1 MDEEK
6 FAAEI
11 DPIFLDD
18 LKVERER
25 LEGLSKMCDMDIFT
39 EYDEQ
44 ACEGGE
50 RFDVVIRYWT
60 RHREP
65 PIFSNCQVFFCKN
78 NPDHQ

>member
-39 EYDEQ
+39 EYDGKRLITARLEQ
-44 ACEGGE
+44 RRKVCGKRLISA
-50 RFDVVIRYWT
+50 RDKRQPRDLVRDPSV
-60 RHREP
+60 H
-65 PIFSNCQVFFCKN
+65 
-78 NPDHQ
+78 

>member
-18 LKVERER
+18 LQVERER
-25 LEGLSKMCDMDIFT
+25 LEGLGKMCDMDIFT

-44 ACEGGE
+44 ACEGGLE
-50 RFDVVIRYWT
+50 CILRRPAAAGAV
-60 RHREP
+60 
-65 PIFSNCQVFFCKN
+65 SNGS
-78 NPDHQ
+78 